1 MAAWASGLLEVGL
14 SLPEVGRRQ
23 AQLSGIAGWG
33 GRFHARLRR
42 RQLLAAAVELLIDS
56 RAGVAGV
63 GQRRQQREDN
73 DRDYAA
79 EAGANPHGQV
89 VCPHTEPTLSG
100 EGGERKSGRPR
111 RPLRES
117 RRRLGARPVA
127 GQKPQHHQQ
136 DHRADQRND
145 KAEDVAT
152 ARDVEEVRSEPAAN
166 DAADDTH
173 DYIDDNAVA
182 VAAHKASR
190 KRASNPTDDDRPKP
204 ADSFH
209 TRTSRKI
216 R

>member
-1 MAAWASGLLEVGL
+1 MAGPASGLAEVSL
-14 SLPEVGRRQ
+14 SLPELGRRQ
-23 AQLSGIAGWG
+23 AQLSGIAGLG
-33 GRFHARLRR
+33 GRFYARLRR
-42 RQLLAAAVELLIDS
+42 RQLRAAAVELLIDS

-73 DRDYAA
+73 DRDYDAA
-79 EAGANPHGQV
+79 AGANPHGQV
-89 VCPHTEPTLSG
+89 VCPYPALSRERG
-100 EGGERKSGRPR
+100 EKGKSGRPR
-111 RPLRES
+111 RPLHES

-145 KAEDVAT
+145 KAEDVAA

-190 KRASNPTDDDRPKP
+190 NRASNPTDDDRPKP